1 MDRLNRPGGRG
12 RRASLCGALLV
23 LAAAGGCR
31 ERAQAVQSEAELKD
45 MVHRM
50 MPLVAQAAGL
60 PFKHE
65 PTVLRRSR
73 AQVRDYVIHKF
84 DEDLPPNELAGLQ
97 ASLRLFGLIPDSLQL
112 RSTMIDLL
120 TEQIAGYYDPD
131 SNALYIPA
139 DIEPFQLRVVV
150 SHELV
155 HALQD
160 QYVKLDSI
168 ITQRRRND
176 RRSAAQAI
184 LEGQATVAQIPVLMP
199 EQKPDTFPVG
209 WFWKQRAVMAQQQAR
224 MQEFSKA
231 PVWLREGL
239 VFPYL
244 AGADFIIW
252 YRRKYFD
259 ESVIDPAHM
268 PHSTEQILHPDRYA
282 AKDEPTEL
290 VFTGNRVDTVQY
302 EDNLGEFE
310 TRLLF
315 QQHLNNET
323 EAAQLAEGWDGDR
336 YEVLGPKADVL
347 VWYSVWDDAAA
358 ATRFTKG
365 LERAW
370 AKRRSADRRSEV
382 KQLTI
387 DGRPVVRLVD
397 APASWKGW
405 SGGGGGLPTVR
416 LSGPGE

>member
-1 MDRLNRPGGRG
+1 VGRLT
-12 RRASLCGALLV
+12 RRASLCGAVVALV
-23 LAAAGGCR
+23 AAGACR

-60 PFKHE
+60 PFKRE
-65 PTVLRRSR
+65 PVVLRRSR
-73 AQVRDYVIHKF
+73 DQVRDYVIHKF
-84 DEDLPPNELAGLQ
+84 DEDLPPADLAGLQ
-97 ASLRLFGLIPDSLQL
+97 SSLRLFGLIPDSLQL

-139 DIEPFQLRVVV
+139 DIEPSQLRVVV

-176 RRSAAQAI
+176 RRSAAQAV
-184 LEGQATVAQIPVLMP
+184 LEGQATVVQIPVLMP
-199 EQKPDTFPVG
+199 EQKPDTFPLG
-209 WFWKQRAVMAQQQAR
+209 WFWRQRSVMAQQQAR
-224 MQEFSKA
+224 MPQFSRA
-231 PVWLREGL
+231 PLWVREGT

-244 AGADFIIW
+244 AGADFIVW

-259 ESVIDPAHM
+259 QSVIDPRYI
-268 PHSTEQILHPDRYA
+268 PTSTEQILHPERYA
-282 AKDEPTEL
+282 AKDEPTDL
-290 VFTGNRVDTVQY
+290 FFTGPKVDTVQY

-315 QQHLNNET
+315 QQLLGNEA
-323 EAAQLAEGWDGDR
+323 EAAQLAQGWDGDR
-336 YEVLGPKADVL
+336 YQTLGPKADAL
-347 VWYSVWDDAAA
+347 VWYSVWDDGVAAA
-358 ATRFTKG
+358 RFAHG

-370 AKRRSADRRSEV
+370 AKRRAGVQTGRRADV
-382 KQLTI
+382 QQLVI
-387 DGRPVVRLVD
+387 EGRPVVRLVD
-397 APASWKGW
+397 APTNWKGW
-405 SGGGGGLPTVR
+405 SALPTVR
-416 LSGPGE
+416 FSARNE

>member
-1 MDRLNRPGGRG
+1 VGRLI
-12 RRASLCGALLV
+12 LLV
-23 LAAAGGCR
+23 LLAAGCR

-73 AQVRDYVIHKF
+73 DQVRDYVIHKF
-84 DEDLPPNELAGLQ
+84 DEDLPPKDLAGLQ
-97 ASLRLFGLIPDSLQL
+97 ASLRLFGLIPDTMQL

-168 ITQRRRND
+168 ITQRARND

-199 EQKPDTFPVG
+199 EQKPDTFPAG

-231 PVWLREGL
+231 PLWLREGL

-244 AGADFIIW
+244 GGADFIVW
-252 YRRKYFD
+252 YRKKYFD
-259 ESVIDPAHM
+259 ESVIDPARM

-282 AKDEPTEL
+282 AKDEPTDL
-290 VFTGNRVDTVQY
+290 SFTGSRVDTVVY

-310 TRLLF
+310 TRLLLE
-315 QQHLNNET
+315 QHLGNES

-336 YEVLGPKADVL
+336 YEVLGPQANVL

-358 ATRFTKG
+358 AARFAKG

-370 AKRRSADRRSEV
+370 VRRRTDGRTARRSEI

-387 DGRPVVRLVD
+387 EGRPFVRLID
-397 APASWKGW
+397 APVSWKGW
-405 SGGGGGLPTVR
+405 TALPTVR
-416 LSGPGE
+416 ISGPGE